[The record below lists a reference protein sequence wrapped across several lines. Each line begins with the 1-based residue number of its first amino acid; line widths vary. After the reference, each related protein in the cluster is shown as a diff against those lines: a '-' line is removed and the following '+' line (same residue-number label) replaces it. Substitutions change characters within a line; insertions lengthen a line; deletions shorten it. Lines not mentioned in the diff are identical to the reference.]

1 MEMVVDVD
9 RGRWVEGMGMVVQV
23 QVQVAGAQVSKSGF

>member
-23 QVQVAGAQVSKSGF
+23 QVAGAQVSKSGF